1 MSWLPRFGLLGAIVP
16 GLSECDDFH
25 GWALIIT
32 WGRWTLDITIARRR
46 P

>member
-1 MSWLPRFGLLGAIVP
+1 MSWLPRARILGAIVP
-16 GLSECDDFH
+16 GLTDLDDYH
-25 GWALIIT
+25 GRALIIT